1 MTAIIDNPKQ
11 LRSKIV
17 VWAISTNVTDLIET
31 MPPLGEYTYGI
42 FLNFGEKINHGP
54 NTVSENEC
62 RTPSKEHNGN
72 EAPLKEENLSLR
84 CCQSLD

>member
-42 FLNFGEKINHGP
+42 SLNLLLAFFFSLSNFLRQAEL
-54 NTVSENEC
+54 VSASNVF
-62 RTPSKEHNGN
+62 
-72 EAPLKEENLSLR
+72 
-84 CCQSLD
+84 